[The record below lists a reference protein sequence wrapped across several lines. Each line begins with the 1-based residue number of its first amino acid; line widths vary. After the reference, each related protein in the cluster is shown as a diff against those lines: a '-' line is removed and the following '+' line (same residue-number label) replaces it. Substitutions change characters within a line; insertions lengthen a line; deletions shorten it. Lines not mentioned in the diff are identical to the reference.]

1 MKILTVVGARPQ
13 FIKASSFSRALDKFN
28 KNHSQ
33 RMYETIIH
41 TGQHFDKNMSD
52 IFFSELE
59 IPEPK
64 YNLNISNLSHGAMT
78 GRMLEELENIFV
90 RENPDSVLVYGDTN
104 STLAAALAASKLSIP
119 LIHVES
125 GLRSYN
131 MDMPEEV
138 NRVLT
143 DRLSAYLFC
152 PSEVACDNLFKEGI
166 RENIHFV
173 GDVMFDVVLHLKE
186 LNHLN
191 TIEDLVLEEGE
202 YCVCTLHRQE
212 NTDNPEKMKNILESL
227 NIINKD
233 IKVVLPIHPRTK
245 KLISEYNQTSLL
257 EDLNVIS
264 PISYGQMLGL
274 LDDSSFLITD
284 SGGMQKEAM
293 YLKKPCLT
301 LREETEWTETVDL
314 GFNTLC
320 GADSG
325 MIISAYN
332 RLNHEELS
340 FNSNPYGEGDAA
352 DKIIQ
357 ILSKA

>member
-33 RMYETIIH
+33 HMNEIIIH
-41 TGQHFDKNMSD
+41 TGQHFDQNMSD

-90 RENPDSVLVYGDTN
+90 QENPDSILVYGDTN
-104 STLAAALAASKLSIP
+104 STLAAALAASKLAIP
-119 LIHVES
+119 LLHIES

-131 MDMPEEV
+131 MNMPEEV

-143 DRLSAYLFC
+143 DKLSSYLFC
-152 PSEVACDNLFKEGI
+152 PSKVACDNLTKEGI

-173 GDVMFDVVLHLKE
+173 GDVMFDVVLHLKKS
-186 LNHLN
+186 NHLKPFQ
-191 TIEDLVLEEGE
+191 DLSLKERE
-202 YCVCTLHRQE
+202 YCICTLHRQE
-212 NTDNPEKMKNILESL
+212 NTDDPVKMRNILESL
-227 NIINKD
+227 QIINKD
-233 IKVVLPIHPRTK
+233 IRVVMPIHPRTK
-245 KLISEYNQTSLL
+245 KIISDYDQNDLL
-257 EDLNVIS
+257 KGLNVIT
-264 PISYGQMLGL
+264 PISYKQMLSL
-274 LDDSSFLITD
+274 LDNSSFLITD

-301 LREETEWTETVDL
+301 LRDETEWTETVDL

-320 GADSG
+320 GSDPD
-325 MIISAYN
+325 MIINSYN
-332 RLNHEELS
+332 RINNEELS
-340 FNSNPYGEGDAA
+340 FNLNPYGEGDAA
-352 DKIIQ
+352 EKIIQ
-357 ILSKA
+357 ILNKK